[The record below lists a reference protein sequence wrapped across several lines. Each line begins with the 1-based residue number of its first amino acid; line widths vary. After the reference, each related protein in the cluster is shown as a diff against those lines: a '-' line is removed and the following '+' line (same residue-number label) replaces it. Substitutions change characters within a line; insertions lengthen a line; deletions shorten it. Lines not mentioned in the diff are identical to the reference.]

1 MRIPAGWPLILNT
14 HLLLTASAPG
24 RDTNREGSNRGH
36 GTRDTGHGTLDTGQ
50 TDTGHRTDGQTPDGQ
65 TPDRH
70 RTLDELKFDKNA
82 IQKIMKY
89 H

>member
-1 MRIPAGWPLILNT
+1 MRS
-14 HLLLTASAPG
+14 LLLTASAPG

-36 GTRDTGHGTLDTGQ
+36 GTRDTGHRTV
-50 TDTGHRTDGQTPDGQ
+50 TGHG

-70 RTLDELKFDKNA
+70 TPDADELKFDKNA